1 MYKLKETK
9 QLTATPTVMND
20 KINLQIA
27 TVVFGFSRQSQMNQG
42 VSQEPKLDH
51 KRWSRTRLLWA

>member
-1 MYKLKETK
+1 
-9 QLTATPTVMND
+9 MND

-27 TVVFGFSRQSQMNQG
+27 TVIFGFSRQSQMNQG

-51 KRWSRTRLLWA
+51 KHWSQTRLLWA